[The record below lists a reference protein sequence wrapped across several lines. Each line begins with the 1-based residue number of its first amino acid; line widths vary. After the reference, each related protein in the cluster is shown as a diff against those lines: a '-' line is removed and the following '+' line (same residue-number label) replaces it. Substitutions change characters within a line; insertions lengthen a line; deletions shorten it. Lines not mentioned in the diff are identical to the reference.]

1 MFNLEDRYED
11 CNNVSM
17 RALCKEILM
26 ETTTE
31 ELRQSG
37 VVSVES
43 IDEKIFKGGSSLN
56 SKLKEFGIDLFFM
69 AELIGRCSE
78 EPEERERRERF
89 SALQVLKLFYF
100 VEKDRSNGNQPIN
113 LTRILKYPNCN
124 NWEKNNEKTRAY
136 QEAYE
141 RVYQGICSQV
151 EHGEEYEPA
160 IQQIH
165 ESWVQL
171 IYAVFRVMYRV
182 HLEETE
188 FRNLCVAME
197 DLAERLKELVDGGS
211 FISAERFPNS
221 VMEAV
226 ILFLLQNKVM
236 GENTHAGLKAE
247 CDGNQGEEEEK
258 IRLDLGMAG
267 SEVLLEWGESFLTWR
282 QFEKMQHIAN
292 FRRDDVTASE
302 IEFILR
308 MFSPFT
314 GGSSEQRA
322 EMLKDAGFFPKA
334 FSYIRSLLEQS
345 AKRHGIDYTEGIPL
359 YVLDASI
366 QTISSIYRCREFY
379 WDGFFGD
386 THPIKPWKSTL
397 EKQGPFPTAAIQDWE
412 DRLMK
417 QILSTIGREEAIRPM
432 CMMQEVLMK
441 IEEQIISFGP
451 LDGIQKRSDEWR
463 FRLEQMIEESLQVS
477 LSDDEF
483 SLFPF

>member
-11 CNNVSM
+11 CNNVSKK
-17 RALCKEILM
+17 ALCKEILM

-37 VVSVES
+37 AVSEES
-43 IDEKIFKGGSSLN
+43 IYEKIFKGRSSLN
-56 SKLKEFGIDLFFM
+56 SKLKEFGIDLFFI

-78 EPEERERRERF
+78 EPEEIEKRERF
-89 SALQVLKLFYF
+89 SALKVLKLFYF
-100 VEKDRSNGNQPIN
+100 VEKDSSNGNQPIN
-113 LTRILKYPNCN
+113 LTRILKYPNSN

-151 EHGEEYEPA
+151 EHGEEYELA

-165 ESWVQL
+165 KSWEQL

-182 HLEETE
+182 QFKETE

-197 DLAERLKELVDGGS
+197 ALAKNLKESVDCGS
-211 FISAERFPNS
+211 FISVERFPNS
-221 VMEAV
+221 VMEAT

-236 GENTHAGLKAE
+236 GENVHARLRE
-247 CDGNQGEEEEK
+247 EYDWNQREEGEE
-258 IRLDLGMAG
+258 ILPDLRMAN
-267 SEVLLEWGESFLTWR
+267 SEVLLKGGESFLTWR
-282 QFEKMQHIAN
+282 QFEELQHTAN
-292 FRRDDVTASE
+292 FQRDDVTVSE
-302 IEFILR
+302 IKFILW

-314 GGSSEQRA
+314 GGSAEQRA
-322 EMLKDAGFFPKA
+322 EMLENADFFPKA

-345 AKRHGIDYTEGIPL
+345 AKRHGLDYTEGIPL
-359 YVLDASI
+359 YVLYSSI
-366 QTISSIYRCREFY
+366 QTIFSIWWYGETYRE
-379 WDGFFGD
+379 DFFGN
-386 THPIKPWKSTL
+386 THPIRSWMSTL
-397 EKQGPFPTAAIQDWE
+397 ERQGPFPTAAIQDWE
-412 DRLMK
+412 NRLMK
-417 QILSTIGREEAIRPM
+417 QILSTIRREEAIRPM